1 MLTNTILW
9 NDGEKRSPKLKD
21 MRRVL
26 KMVIEAGKQMG
37 LAGDGLGHK
46 PLARLA

>member
-1 MLTNTILW
+1 MLANAVLW
-9 NDGEKRSPKLKD
+9 KNGEKYSSTFKD

-37 LAGDGLGHK
+37 LAGAG
-46 PLARLA
+46 A

>member
-26 KMVIEAGKQMG
+26 KMVIEERRQIG
-37 LAGDGLGHK
+37 LAGDGAGVQA
-46 PLARLA
+46 LARPT